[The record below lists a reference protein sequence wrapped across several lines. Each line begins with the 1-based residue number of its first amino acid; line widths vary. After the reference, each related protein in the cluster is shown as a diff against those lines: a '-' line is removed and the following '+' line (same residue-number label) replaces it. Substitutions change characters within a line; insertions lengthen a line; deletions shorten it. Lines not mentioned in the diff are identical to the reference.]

1 MSGQDFTLRRARD
14 EDFDRWV
21 DLYETVA
28 AEGKWIGG
36 EAPVDRERLRQG
48 FADRFINDQSAAMF
62 FAEADRQL
70 VGHLGIEN
78 HAGVTDL
85 GMMVAADWRGRG
97 VGSALMEAAVGWA
110 KDAGAHKMVLQVWP
124 HNESARALYRKFG
137 FVDEGVLRRH
147 YRRRSGELW
156 DAITMG
162 LVLDT
167 VSPGSPFDSAPTD

>member
-1 MSGQDFTLRRARD
+1 MSDREFTLRRAND

-36 EAPVDRERLRQG
+36 EVPVDRERLRRG
-48 FADRFINDQSAAMF
+48 YADRFMKERESAAILL
-62 FAEADRQL
+62 AESDGQL
-70 VGHLGIEN
+70 IGHLGIEN
-78 HAGVTDL
+78 YQGVADL

-97 VGSALMEAAVGWA
+97 VGSALMEGAV
-110 KDAGAHKMVLQVWP
+110 VWP
-124 HNESARALYRKFG
+124 HNEAARALYRKFG

-156 DAITMG
+156 DAIAMG
-162 LVLDT
+162 CVLDA
-167 VSPGSPFDSAPTD
+167 VSPGSPFAPAPTD